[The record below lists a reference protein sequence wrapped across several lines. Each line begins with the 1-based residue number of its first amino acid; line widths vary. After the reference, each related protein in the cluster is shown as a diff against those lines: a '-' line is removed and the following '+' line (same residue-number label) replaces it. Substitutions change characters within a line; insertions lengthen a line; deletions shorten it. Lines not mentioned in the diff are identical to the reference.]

1 MHTKAHS
8 LQSIK
13 TLHCITMATIVINH
27 TTIMMTLSANNDN
40 SNNNTVITQCMKSK
54 ETEALGGARV
64 CKAKAS

>member
-1 MHTKAHS
+1 
-8 LQSIK
+8 
-13 TLHCITMATIVINH
+13 MATIVINH